1 VTLQLLQAEKMAL
14 QRGVAELESE
24 LPLHDITAE
33 DKFRTNL
40 DVWPALSCGYPQYL
54 LY

>member
-1 VTLQLLQAEKMAL
+1 MQCFSLLPCLAVTLQLLQAEKMAL

-33 DKFRTNL
+33 DKFRANL
-40 DVWPALSCGYPQYL
+40 DV
-54 LY
+54 